1 MAIKKIIE
9 IDVEQVKAMGGL
21 DALQQSLQET
31 ESKSASLK
39 TELKKLKDQLAQL
52 PEGSVEYNKIAKQA
66 GEVSDKIGDINT
78 RIKNLGSDTKNIDAV
93 VQGTQALSGAFT
105 VATSASALF
114 GSENKELQE
123 TMLKVESAIGLTV
136 GIQSIANALQK
147 ESALAIGLSTVAT
160 KIQTGAQVI
169 YATVVGTTTG
179 ALKALRVALVSTGV
193 GALVVALGFLV
204 AKMTESKE
212 ATKDNEEALKSLTEA
227 QKAYEN
233 SLRSE
238 IAGIENSTKARVL
251 RAKIAGKS
259 EAELREIEKN
269 GEKERAATFDTE
281 LKRIDDELKNRK
293 LSDKEYKKLIED
305 RNILGDESVKLAQ
318 DRDSAQL
325 DFELGIAD
333 KKRADKKKANDDART
348 KAEKDAE
355 DLKAKREKDAE
366 DLKAFRQ
373 KITDA
378 NLEQFDIDI
387 ENKNLQI
394 EKLAEIGKKALD
406 QEEADALKSKEIA
419 EEVARNKEAQLQGNI
434 SNLEAILSIGG
445 KKFAKIQKALA
456 ISEVVRDTIR
466 AVNAATGNEIKVPAF
481 IGTIPNPVK
490 PASLASTILGI
501 TGAVAKGAASVAA
514 ITSDSKSVGG
524 GSTPSG
530 GASGGG
536 VSATPQFNLVGQSS
550 TNQLTATI
558 AGQQNR
564 PVQTYV
570 VGSQVTSQQSLD
582 RNAVAN
588 SVFG

>member
-52 PEGSVEYNKIAKQA
+52 PEGSAEYNKIAKQA

-160 KIQTGAQVI
+160 KIQTGAQVV

-193 GALVVALGFLV
+193 GVLVVALGFLV

-269 GEKERAATFDTE
+269 GEKERATTFDTE

-305 RNILGDESVKLAQ
+305 RNRLGDESVKLAQ
-318 DRDSAQL
+318 ERDSAQL

-333 KKRADKKKANDDART
+333 KKRADQKKANDDART

-366 DLKAFRQ
+366 DLKAFQQ

-378 NLEQFDIDI
+378 NLAQFDVDI

-490 PASLASTILGI
+490 PASLVSTILGI

-536 VSATPQFNLVGQSS
+536 ASATPQFNLVGQSS

>member
-52 PEGSVEYNKIAKQA
+52 PEGSAEYNKIAKQA

-160 KIQTGAQVI
+160 KIQTGAQVV

-269 GEKERAATFDTE
+269 GEKERATTFDTE

-305 RNILGDESVKLAQ
+305 RNRLGDESVKLAQ
-318 DRDSAQL
+318 ERDSAQL

-333 KKRADKKKANDDART
+333 KKRADQKKANDDART

-366 DLKAFRQ
+366 DLKAFQQ

-378 NLEQFDIDI
+378 NLAQFDVDI

-490 PASLASTILGI
+490 PASLVSTILGI

-536 VSATPQFNLVGQSS
+536 ASATPQFNLVGQSS

-558 AGQQNR
+558 AGQQSR

>member
-490 PASLASTILGI
+490 PASLVSTILGI